1 MQFKGMELCDFCFSN
16 VNSGEACGVC
26 GLTHGNY
33 KNLYNNI
40 LQPGTILLGIYI
52 VGRVLKQ
59 DETRA
64 AYLAMTPELEKVVIT
79 EYLPTA
85 MVVRGDDG
93 EMLNVAQEYKN
104 QFLEGAKSFVTTAER
119 SAASDIFYNN
129 GTVYFCTGY
138 GKASDVENTRD
149 TVVNADSAANSIAN
163 NAMTENSSAQTDS
176 DNIRT
181 SENSFV
187 PENIFAQNESS
198 SDTPDFQT
206 AQNEISVSDE
216 QNTNTYAPYTEAAEE
231 NTANLQSD
239 IFPQTEK
246 NNSFDFPVIQNNS
259 AGFAEAETA
268 NAPSEQGNYVDF
280 SDIPDVTYPQEEA
293 DGENSD
299 SMENQPYP
307 MQNDEAYP
315 AYNGE
320 PIQNEEVSPAYNS
333 EPIQNGEAYPMQNGE
348 AYMPYNGEAMQNEP
362 QVQGQYNQAYD
373 NGQNMAFMSPDMN
386 NQFYMPVKKK
396 KKWILPLILIIVGV
410 CCAAVSAYL
419 IITMLSGGNSDKG
432 NGGNG
437 GTNQPEQ
444 VYSQGR

>member
-40 LQPGTILLGIYI
+40 LQPGTILLGKYI

-85 MVVRGDDG
+85 MVVRGNDG

-129 GTVYFCTGY
+129 GTVYFCAGY

-149 TVVNADSAANSIAN
+149 TVVNADSAANSIAD
-163 NAMTENSSAQTDS
+163 NAMTENSFAQTDS

-187 PENIFAQNESS
+187 PENIFAQSESS

-206 AQNEISVSDE
+206 VQNEMSVSDE

-231 NTANLQSD
+231 NTANIQSD
-239 IFPQTEK
+239 IFPQTEE

-293 DGENSD
+293 DGANSD

-315 AYNGE
+315 
-320 PIQNEEVSPAYNS
+320 S
-333 EPIQNGEAYPMQNGE
+333 
-348 AYMPYNGEAMQNEP
+348 YNGEAMQNEP

-419 IITMLSGGNSDKG
+419 IITMLSDGNSDKG

-437 GTNQPEQ
+437 GTNQPGQ
-444 VYSQGR
+444 VYSQER

>member
-40 LQPGTILLGIYI
+40 LQPGTILLGKYI

-129 GTVYFCTGY
+129 GTVYFCAGY
-138 GKASDVENTRD
+138 GKASDVEITRD
-149 TVVNADSAANSIAN
+149 TVVNADSAANSIAD
-163 NAMTENSSAQTDS
+163 NAMTENSFAQTDS

-231 NTANLQSD
+231 NTANIQSD
-239 IFPQTEK
+239 IFPQTEE

-259 AGFAEAETA
+259 AGFAKAA
-268 NAPSEQGNYVDF
+268 NVPSEQGNYVDF

-293 DGENSD
+293 DGANSD

-320 PIQNEEVSPAYNS
+320 PIQNEEVYPAYN
-333 EPIQNGEAYPMQNGE
+333 G
-348 AYMPYNGEAMQNEP
+348 
-362 QVQGQYNQAYD
+362 
-373 NGQNMAFMSPDMN
+373 
-386 NQFYMPVKKK
+386 
-396 KKWILPLILIIVGV
+396 
-410 CCAAVSAYL
+410 
-419 IITMLSGGNSDKG
+419 
-432 NGGNG
+432 
-437 GTNQPEQ
+437 
-444 VYSQGR
+444 

>member
-40 LQPGTILLGIYI
+40 LQPGTILLGKYI

-129 GTVYFCTGY
+129 GTVYFCAGY

-187 PENIFAQNESS
+187 PENIFAQSESG

-206 AQNEISVSDE
+206 VQNEISVSDE

-231 NTANLQSD
+231 NTANIQSD

-293 DGENSD
+293 DGANSD
-299 SMENQPYP
+299 SMVNQPYP

-320 PIQNEEVSPAYNS
+320 PIQNEEVSSAYNG
-333 EPIQNGEAYPMQNGE
+333 EPIQNGEAYPMQNNE

-419 IITMLSGGNSDKG
+419 IITMLSDGNSDKG